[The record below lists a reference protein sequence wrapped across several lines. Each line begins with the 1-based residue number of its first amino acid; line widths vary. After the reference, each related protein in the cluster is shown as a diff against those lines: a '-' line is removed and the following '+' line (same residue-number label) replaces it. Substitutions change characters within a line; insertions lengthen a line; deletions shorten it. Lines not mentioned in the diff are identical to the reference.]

1 MKQVLFVMLLTL
13 ARALPTLEAQTPSD
27 TSGEAE
33 AEQLRQ
39 QIRQRWNARVRQ
51 DLNLSDDQ
59 AAKLQGTEQKFTQQR
74 VDLAQRQRAI
84 NDALRGQLQPGVAA
98 NSDSVRK
105 LMDARD
111 RNRAALAEIDRNE
124 NREVS
129 GYLTPVQQARY
140 QMMREQLRRR
150 IQEIR
155 EQRRARGGRGGGGGG
170 GIMGPRRG
178 LGRPRGAKPP
188 RRRAEPARPA
198 VGPR

>member
-1 MKQVLFVMLLTL
+1 MKYFLFVMLL
-13 ARALPTLEAQTPSD
+13 APALPALQAQTPTD

-33 AEQLRQ
+33 AQQLRQ
-39 QIRQRWNARVRQ
+39 QIRERWNARVRQ

-74 VDLAQRQRAI
+74 VDLAQGQRAI
-84 NDALRGQLQPGVAA
+84 NEGLRGQLRPGVAA

-111 RNRAALAEIDRNE
+111 RHRAALAEIDRNE

-155 EQRRARGGRGGGGGG
+155 EQRRRRGEM
-170 GIMGPRRG
+170 MGPRRAP
-178 LGRPRGAKPP
+178 GRPREGRPP
-188 RRRAEPARPA
+188 RRRP
-198 VGPR
+198 

>member
-1 MKQVLFVMLLTL
+1 MKRFLFVMLL
-13 ARALPTLEAQTPSD
+13 ALVLPALQAQTPTD
-27 TSGEAE
+27 TSGDAE

-39 QIRQRWNARVRQ
+39 QIRERWNARVRQ

-84 NDALRGQLQPGVAA
+84 NEGLRGQLRPGVAA

-129 GYLTPVQQARY
+129 GYLTPVQHARD
-140 QMMREQLRRR
+140 RKSTRLNSSHS
-150 IQEIR
+150 
-155 EQRRARGGRGGGGGG
+155 
-170 GIMGPRRG
+170 
-178 LGRPRGAKPP
+178 
-188 RRRAEPARPA
+188 
-198 VGPR
+198 

>member
-1 MKQVLFVMLLTL
+1 MKRFLFVMLLALVLPAL
-13 ARALPTLEAQTPSD
+13 AAQTPAD
-27 TSGEAE
+27 TSGDAE

-39 QIRQRWNARVRQ
+39 QIRERWNARVRQ

-59 AAKLQGTEQKFTQQR
+59 AAKLQGTERKFTQQR
-74 VDLAQRQRAI
+74 VELAQRQRTV
-84 NDALRGQLQPGVAA
+84 NEALRGQLQPGVTA

-105 LMDARD
+105 LMETRD
-111 RNRAALAEIDRNE
+111 RNRTALAEIDRNE

-129 GYLTPVQQARY
+129 GYLMPVQQARY

-155 EQRRARGGRGGGGGG
+155 EQRRARGGRGGA

-178 LGRPRGAKPP
+178 RGRPPGAKPP
-188 RRRAEPARPA
+188 RRRP
-198 VGPR
+198 

>member
-1 MKQVLFVMLLTL
+1 MKRFLFVTLLALVSPAL
-13 ARALPTLEAQTPSD
+13 AAQTPAD
-27 TSGEAE
+27 TSGDAE

-39 QIRQRWNARVRQ
+39 QIRERWNARVRQ

-74 VDLAQRQRAI
+74 VELAQRQRTV
-84 NDALRGQLQPGVAA
+84 NEALRGQLQPGVAA
-98 NSDSVRK
+98 NSDSVRR

-111 RNRAALAEIDRNE
+111 RNRAALAEIERNE

-155 EQRRARGGRGGGGGG
+155 EQRRRRSEM
-170 GIMGPRRG
+170 MGPRRAP
-178 LGRPRGAKPP
+178 GRPREAKPP
-188 RRRAEPARPA
+188 RRRP
-198 VGPR
+198 

>member
-1 MKQVLFVMLLTL
+1 MKYFLFVMLL
-13 ARALPTLEAQTPSD
+13 APALPALEAQTPTD
-27 TSGEAE
+27 TSGGAE

-39 QIRQRWNARVRQ
+39 QIRERWNARVRQ

-74 VDLAQRQRAI
+74 VDVAQRQRAI
-84 NDALRGQLQPGVAA
+84 NEGLRGQLRPGVAA

-129 GYLTPVQQARY
+129 AYLTPVQQARY

-155 EQRRARGGRGGGGGG
+155 EQRRARGGRGGA
-170 GIMGPRRG
+170 GING
-178 LGRPRGAKPP
+178 PP
-188 RRRAEPARPA
+188 RRLGGPPASQPPP
-198 VGPR
+198 GPPPPTAAPGALRG